1 MVRIDINTSPHYPA
15 NRKLI
20 RLAVEETLKKIG
32 VKSFVQLSVSV
43 AGDRK
48 VRELNRKFRGKDKT
62 TNVLS
67 FPLVARDEAAKDNI
81 LVDQR
86 LAQLTVHG
94 VLHLM
99 GFDHEEPVQMSQM
112 EKLEDDIY
120 DKIGV

>member
-67 FPLVARDEAAKDNI
+67 FPLYGSEVDLESVPGRTEFQVRLPVA
-81 LVDQR
+81 
-86 LAQLTVHG
+86 
-94 VLHLM
+94 
-99 GFDHEEPVQMSQM
+99 
-112 EKLEDDIY
+112 
-120 DKIGV
+120 